1 MPNYN
6 RMSDEELAKTNTE
19 LSKEKD
25 KILAEQ
31 MKLVKVLDERSAKA
45 SAKVK
50 VDAMSEQE
58 RRAATQLLKTDS
70 IKSEEEVGEPGADS

>member
-6 RMSDEELAKTNTE
+6 RMSDEELAQAKSK
-19 LSKEKD
+19 LSGEKD

-31 MKLVKVLDERSAKA
+31 IKIVKLLDERSAKE
-45 SAKVK
+45 SAKIK

-70 IKSEEEVGEPGADS
+70 IESEEEVGEPGADS